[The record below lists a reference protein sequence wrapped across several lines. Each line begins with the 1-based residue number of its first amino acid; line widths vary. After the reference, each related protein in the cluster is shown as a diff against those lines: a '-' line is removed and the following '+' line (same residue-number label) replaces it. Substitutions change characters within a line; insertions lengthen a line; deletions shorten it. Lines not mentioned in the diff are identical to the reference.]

1 VRVDLRTDGERAV
14 LVGPDDQV
22 IDPFRLAIPADLAT
36 ALHEWAH
43 VVAAIQR
50 ADAPEDATAAIVVSR
65 RGRQLADRLSGILGL
80 TVRYHDP
87 LTGEVLVVEAT
98 RDEQVH
104 ELPPEE
110 PPAGAEP
117 TPWLTGLTVSALV
130 AAVTLA
136 AVLTLAVT
144 LSETSPF
151 LAIGANIVVTAGL
164 SPSVWLARRVL
175 IWRWVALGVAAG
187 LAFGWLALL
196 FVLL

>member
-1 VRVDLRTDGERAV
+1 MELRTDGERAV

-50 ADAPEDATAAIVVSR
+50 ADASEDAVAAVVVSR

-98 RDEQVH
+98 REEQVF

-110 PPAGAEP
+110 PGDAEP
-117 TPWLTGLTVSALV
+117 TPWLTGLTVTALV

-151 LAIGANIVVTAGL
+151 LAIGANIVVSAGL
-164 SPSVWLARRVL
+164 APSVWLARRVL

-187 LAFGWLALL
+187 LAAGWVGLL